1 MQAACW
7 CLLGLTFG
15 LEVATGLI
23 PICIPSLY
31 RAPSSCSCDSLTPIC
46 HSLSWIRLPAWP
58 GWWVI
63 LEKVLLGSAFPCQL
77 SREVTGPGKGNG
89 DWGVGVCLEPRE
101 RESHFSSGPCV
112 SWVWT
117 ELSWIELCLV
127 E

>member
-1 MQAACW
+1 MLEEDSREMGPYLELPQQFTE
-7 CLLGLTFG
+7 LT
-15 LEVATGLI
+15 L
-23 PICIPSLY
+23 S
-31 RAPSSCSCDSLTPIC
+31 SLTPIY

-77 SREVTGPGKGNG
+77 SREVTGPGRGNE
-89 DWGVGVCLEPRE
+89 DWGVGVGLEPRE